1 LLARRNLRMGRGD
14 RRGAPRLAACVFVL
28 EMIAWLTAARH
39 VPEVSGEFVLFIECL
54 AYILLISGMLWL
66 IYIAVEPS
74 VRRRWPGIIISWNRL
89 LAGDYRDPLVGRDI
103 LIGAVF
109 GFVAELLGFLQ
120 ALAPRWL
127 GMPASTPMVS
137 SLTGLEGTQ
146 YVIAIFVGQVVNSLI
161 FPAGLLLLLLIFSI
175 IFRRWWVAVGAVFLL
190 ITLLGALTG
199 EHPSVDWLFAMLNA
213 ALILFVLLR
222 FGMLAAFFTQFFAL
236 TFFLFP
242 MTTNFSVW
250 YAGTAA
256 IALAVSLALLLFGFR
271 TSLAGQPLFRGSLVG
286 D

>member
-1 LLARRNLRMGRGD
+1 
-14 RRGAPRLAACVFVL
+14 
-28 EMIAWLTAARH
+28 
-39 VPEVSGEFVLFIECL
+39 
-54 AYILLISGMLWL
+54 
-66 IYIAVEPS
+66 
-74 VRRRWPGIIISWNRL
+74 
-89 LAGDYRDPLVGRDI
+89 
-103 LIGAVF
+103 
-109 GFVAELLGFLQ
+109 
-120 ALAPRWL
+120 
-127 GMPASTPMVS
+127 
-137 SLTGLEGTQ
+137 
-146 YVIAIFVGQVVNSLI
+146 
-161 FPAGLLLLLLIFSI
+161 
-175 IFRRWWVAVGAVFLL
+175 
-190 ITLLGALTG
+190 
-199 EHPSVDWLFAMLNA
+199 MLNA